1 MDIDKRLQAAVQSYW
16 TARSKNKEKQVQGGR
31 IDAGT
36 RGEVTGGTQMGGL
49 EVLVSDILC
58 AAGLNRLDIRTR
70 TALELPGYF
79 RATKKWDLIVVSE
92 GQLVLAMEFK
102 SQAGKS
108 IGNNVN
114 NRSEEAVG
122 SAKDIW
128 TAYREGRFGK
138 SPAPFLGYLFLLE
151 DRDSV
156 KVPVANR
163 EPYFPVDADFRGEM
177 KASTK
182 KGVDVYRG
190 VSYATRYE
198 LLCRRLVLERL
209 YTSACFLLATNE
221 KKTKVTQP
229 AEDLDFQR
237 FVAALN
243 GHALTFL
250 ESKSSKKKK
259 LRHGPYRD
267 HPRRCY
273 PTKQPSKLIP

>member
-1 MDIDKRLQAAVQSYW
+1 LDIDRRLHEAVQGYW
-16 TARSKNKEKQVQGGR
+16 DARAKNKEKQVRSGR

-36 RGEVTGGTQMGGL
+36 RGEVTGGTQMGAL
-49 EVLVSDILC
+49 EVLVADILC
-58 AAGLNRLDIRTR
+58 DAGLKRLDVRTR

-138 SPAPFLGYLFLLE
+138 SPTPFLGYFFLLE
-151 DRDSV
+151 DRDNV
-156 KVPVANR
+156 KAPVNNK
-163 EPYFPVDADFRGEM
+163 EPYFAVDPEFRGE
-177 KASTK
+177 AYHGK
-182 KGVDVYRG
+182 KGAVKYRG
-190 VSYATRYE
+190 VTYSKRYE

-209 YTSACFLLATNE
+209 YNSACFLMATNSLE
-221 KKTKVTQP
+221 TKITQP
-229 AEDLDFQR
+229 AEDLTFHR
-237 FVAALN
+237 FAAALR
-243 GHALTFL
+243 GHAVSFMG
-250 ESKSSKKKK
+250 SRK
-259 LRHGPYRD
+259 
-267 HPRRCY
+267 
-273 PTKQPSKLIP
+273 